1 MPPDR
6 PSQVIAR
13 EGQRTIR
20 PGARVTLHFA
30 ILLADGREVDTTR
43 RGKPA
48 TFTIGDGNVPGG
60 FEAALMG
67 LSSGDDE
74 RIPIPPERGFGLRR
88 EENVRTL
95 PIADFREAEPLE
107 SGLVVAFHSPDGD
120 LPGVVQEI
128 RGNEVVVDFNHPL
141 AGRDLIFDVTILR
154 VE

>member
-1 MPPDR
+1 MPPDA
-6 PSQVIAR
+6 PSQLIAR
-13 EGQRTIR
+13 QGQPSIR

-48 TFTIGDGNVPGG
+48 TFTIGDGKVPEG

-67 LSSGDDE
+67 LCPGADE
-74 RIPIPPERGFGLRR
+74 QIPIPPERGFGPRR
-88 EENVRTL
+88 TENVRTL
-95 PIADFREAEPLE
+95 PITDFPEAESLE
-107 SGLVVAFHSPDGD
+107 PGLVVAFHSPEGD

-128 RGNEVVVDFNHPL
+128 RDDKVVVDFNHPL
-141 AGRDLIFDVTILR
+141 AGRDLIFDVTILQ

>member
-1 MPPDR
+1 MPPDT

-13 EGQRTIR
+13 EGQCTVR

-48 TFTIGDGNVPGG
+48 TFTIGDGNVPEG
-60 FEAALMG
+60 FEAALIG

-74 RIPIPPERGFGLRR
+74 QIPVPAERGFGLRR

-95 PIADFREAEPLE
+95 PIADFPEAEPLE
-107 SGLVVAFHSPDGD
+107 AGLVVAFHSPEGD
-120 LPGVVQEI
+120 LPGVVREI
-128 RGNEVVVDFNHPL
+128 RGDEVVVDFNHPL

>member
-1 MPPDR
+1 MPPDT

-48 TFTIGDGNVPGG
+48 TFTIGDGNVPAG
-60 FEAALMG
+60 FEAALIG
-67 LSSGDDE
+67 LSPGDDE
-74 RIPIPPERGFGLRR
+74 QIPIVPERGFGARR

-95 PIADFREAEPLE
+95 PIADFRTAEPLE
-107 SGLVVAFHSPDGD
+107 PGLVVAFHSPEGD
-120 LPGVVQEI
+120 LPGVVREI
-128 RGNEVVVDFNHPL
+128 RGDEVVVDFNHPL

>member
-1 MPPDR
+1 MPSP
-6 PSQVIAR
+6 VIAR
-13 EGQRTIR
+13 EGQRTIG

-30 ILLADGREVDTTR
+30 VLLADGREVDTTR

-48 TFTIGDGNVPGG
+48 SFTIGDGNVPAG
-60 FEAALMG
+60 FEAALIG

-88 EENVRTL
+88 QENVRTL
-95 PIADFREAEPLE
+95 PIADFREALEP
-107 SGLVVAFHSPDGD
+107 GLVVAFQSPEGD